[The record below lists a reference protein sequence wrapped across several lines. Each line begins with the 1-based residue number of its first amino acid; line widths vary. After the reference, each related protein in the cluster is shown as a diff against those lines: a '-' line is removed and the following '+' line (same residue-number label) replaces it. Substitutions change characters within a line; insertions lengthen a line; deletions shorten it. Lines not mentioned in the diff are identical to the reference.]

1 MMLRLSLS
9 RRIALGYIGTIAIVL
24 AVQGLVFLWL
34 IGGGDA
40 TPDPDITP
48 RLAAELSRSLEAD
61 PQLNLDERV
70 SRLQPG
76 EAVFVIL
83 RDGRV
88 SSARKP
94 PPKPVVQSVIDA
106 FDRPVDEM
114 VVRGWARS
122 QYRGAPITNHGTVI
136 GALGITPLT
145 SLERFGPEVAV
156 IGVGLLLLGTLISS
170 ILIVGPVRSRIQDLR
185 SAASRLGAGDFT
197 ARARAAGHDEVAE
210 LARAFN
216 AMADEL
222 ERRAVA
228 LESSD
233 RARRQLIA
241 DVSHELMTPLT
252 AILGHLETLS
262 MAEVRL
268 DNENRLRHVAITTRE
283 AKRLERLIGD
293 LLDMARLEAG
303 GGDLDIQRVDIRDLF
318 EQVVAHHEH
327 DCRARNIRLVCSIQ
341 DTAET
346 LHADPFRL
354 EQALENVTANAIR
367 YTPDGGTITLR
378 AKHANGSIALSVTDE
393 GEGIAPEHLPH
404 IFDRFYKTA
413 STKGIASR
421 GSGLGLSIVKAVVA
435 RHGGRVSA
443 TSVVGA
449 GTTIRLELPAAETY
463 VGATFRSG
471 ETPELPPVRTRAE
484 AETSGPH
491 SFHDRSSCDP
501 VVSRMRGWRKCGPDR
516 PPAHFH

>member
-1 MMLRLSLS
+1 VITLSLS
-9 RRIALGYIGTIAIVL
+9 RRIALGYILTIAIVL
-24 AVQGLVFLWL
+24 AVQGLVFIWL
-34 IGGGDA
+34 VERGTTA
-40 TPDPDITP
+40 SDPDLTP
-48 RLAAELSRSLEAD
+48 RIAAELSRALEAD

-83 RDGRV
+83 KDGRV

-94 PPKPVVQSVIDA
+94 PPPPVVQSVLDA
-106 FDRPVDEM
+106 FDGTVDEN

-122 QYRGAPITNHGTVI
+122 QYRGAPVTNHGAVI
-136 GALGITPLT
+136 GALGVMPLT
-145 SLERFGPEVAV
+145 TLERFGREAAA
-156 IGVGLLLLGTLISS
+156 IGVGLLFLGTLISS
-170 ILIVGPVRSRIQDLR
+170 VLIVGPVRSRIQDLR
-185 SAASRLGAGDFT
+185 GAASRLGGGDLS
-197 ARARAAGHDEVAE
+197 ARARERGKDEVTE

-228 LESSD
+228 LDSSD

-252 AILGHLETLS
+252 AILGHLETLT

-268 DNENRLRHVAITTRE
+268 DDEQRLRQVAITTRE

-303 GGDLDIQRVDIRDLF
+303 GGDLEIQRIETRDLF
-318 EQVVAHHEH
+318 EQVVAHHEP
-327 DCRARNIRLVCSIQ
+327 DCLARNIRIVCLIAAG
-341 DTAET
+341 AET
-346 LHADPFRL
+346 FHADPFRL

-367 YTPDGGTITLR
+367 YTAHGGTITLKAER
-378 AKHANGSIALSVTDE
+378 ANGSIALMVSDE

-404 IFDRFYKTA
+404 IFNRFYKTA
-413 STKGIASR
+413 SAKGIASR
-421 GSGLGLSIVKAVVA
+421 GTGLGLSIVKAVVT

-443 TSVVGA
+443 TSAVGE
-449 GTTIRLELPAAETY
+449 GTTVRIELPAA
-463 VGATFRSG
+463 
-471 ETPELPPVRTRAE
+471 
-484 AETSGPH
+484 
-491 SFHDRSSCDP
+491 D
-501 VVSRMRGWRKCGPDR
+501 VSDAA
-516 PPAHFH
+516 PAYAGR